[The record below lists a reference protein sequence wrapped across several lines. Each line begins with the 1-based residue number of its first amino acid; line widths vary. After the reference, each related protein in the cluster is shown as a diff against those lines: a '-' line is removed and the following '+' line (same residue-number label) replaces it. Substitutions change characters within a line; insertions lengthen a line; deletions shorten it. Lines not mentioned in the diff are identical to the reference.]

1 MFIQTNLN
9 PLGTHTSDCV
19 VRALAI
25 AQNQSWEKTYLELC
39 IQGFKMGDWGNAN
52 IVWSSYLRDRGFK
65 RYIIPNTCPNCY
77 TIKDFCEDHPQGTY
91 ILATGTHVVAVMD
104 GNYYDTWDSGNEV
117 PIYYFVKE

>member
-39 IQGFKMGDWGNAN
+39 IKGFKMGDWGNAN
-52 IVWSSYLRDRGFK
+52 IVWSAYLRDRGFK
-65 RYIIPNTCPNCY
+65 RYIIPNTCPDCFTVKN
-77 TIKDFCEDHPQGTY
+77 FCEDYPHGIY
-91 ILATGTHVVAVMD
+91 ILATGTHVVTVID
-104 GNYYDTWDSGNEV
+104 GDYYDLWDSGDEV
-117 PIYYFVKE
+117 PQYYWEK

>member
-65 RYIIPNTCPNCY
+65 RYIIPNTCPNCF
-77 TIKDFCEDHPQGTY
+77 TVKNFCEDYPHGIY
-91 ILATGTHVVAVMD
+91 ILATGTHVVTVID
-104 GNYYDTWDSGNEV
+104 GDYYDLWDSGDEV
-117 PIYYFVKE
+117 PQYYWEK